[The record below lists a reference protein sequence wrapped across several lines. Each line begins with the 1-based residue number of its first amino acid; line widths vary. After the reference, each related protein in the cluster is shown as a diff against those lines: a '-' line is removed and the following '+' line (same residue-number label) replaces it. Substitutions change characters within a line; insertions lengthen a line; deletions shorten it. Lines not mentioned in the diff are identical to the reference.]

1 MLAISL
7 LALIALGVIGV
18 IVGIS
23 GLLRNRAKS
32 INGLPSRK
40 KVTGASIR
48 KFVKERQW
56 GIALLA
62 IFGVSS
68 IAIGVASN
76 LGPGPTTVNP
86 QTPTP
91 FNGNLDLQASGSN
104 ANLTRT
110 GYAVTLSQYGA
121 PRLFD
126 FTYRGLQPASTTGS
140 VWGLSVNQMR
150 FAYYGMDDQWHETS
164 FQLNEEG
171 WKWIANGSISYTNA
185 GTRPNTL
192 LEEMQWVDGFVSSQ
206 FYPDLPNY
214 YYPDAPK
221 ANLNAPA
228 SSTTGGYGGRL
239 PIDNNATMMD
249 NWPEYHQT
257 QAMEAWAG
265 GTPDN
270 NSQVRGA
277 VDHDDEL
284 VFLAQNG
291 QKVLQTNW
299 YRNDLWPHR
308 VEIDIIDPVDNGHSW
323 VYLYYNPTA
332 YATQPTPRNSISA
345 DYCRTDSY
353 IAPGESSSVN
363 WNPTTGMIVATN
375 YQMQVNPTNAADFLN
390 LKITVPGLLQTDIL
404 QEFPKDFMWV
414 DGRLNFGG
422 TTSLSAVRVGLAF
435 KYGLSGTWYQA
446 GPPGIAALAGN
457 TPSDAPRAYNNV
469 NAHVG
474 VFYNRGN
481 PDQTENPAYGEPPYT
496 TTTGA
501 MGWMDG
507 TGAKVPVYYSFPTG
521 PALGTSPPLGPLAV
535 REQWTTFAGT
545 YEPNT
550 ATDYAGYC
558 FNDSAYWVY
567 SRGALATASGTTAGT
582 WNQILSPF
590 QDNLALDGGA
600 FNDKAAIINGPV
612 MAYISRI
619 SCLRVV
625 ISFSWLHYINAAL
638 YGVYAQTNPGAGY
651 VEGYEF
657 YTQQDLAVFPNAF
670 YQYNISYPVP
680 QLPANLVQAGVALD
694 HMLAF
699 FNMFQVARGI
709 ETAAPGT
716 LLYLGQG
723 VANDSS
729 SPALSQ
735 MSAAMNLLSNSVAGR
750 FFIMRH
756 GFPSFKHI
764 QQLAS
769 DNTAFYYNNY
779 PMWSWATNVTKAL
792 AGYFPKV
799 LTFNNNSADDTA
811 NGYTATNTMGRAG
824 FTTGTAQY
832 HPWWDTSGAAP
843 FQEQWIDNTVW
854 RDSDLFNQNGGAG
867 ASQTIHGAYGQAT
880 PREMIPMTP
889 RETANTNVA
898 PDWAI
903 LHVPNAGDVWV
914 YMPQRECSEIKS
926 HYDQTWQPAHATAD
940 DSALAFKDNSSNVRT
955 RIGDQEFGLF
965 MNKLALGNSVI
976 PYTVAIVFG
985 NFNITSTASAN
996 LYGEREWV
1004 RNRLP
1009 LSLIFVLVHQKMPRF
1024 AVTSFGLMN
1033 HGPFYKTGDVVNMT
1047 VLTDYPGTGSGI
1059 PAMTTEICT
1068 GLNGYTTAPVISNGG
1083 VGVLVGTINGT
1094 RNEYRYTIQFTITS
1108 VPAEG
1113 DNVGLTLGTRHDFY
1127 YASVTGTAT
1136 YVPNATCG
1144 IFFDH
1149 TAPAAATFS
1158 LPATTTSPTV
1168 TVDWTAHPGTDN
1180 SDGTLKDGSGN
1191 PISGIA
1197 SYTVLRN
1204 GVPVATVTGP
1214 GNGGTTFSWVDT
1226 NGGPGFTTGTV
1237 NQYTLQT
1244 TDMAGNVATFGPVS
1258 TTISLPYT
1266 PAVWDNTIPSASN
1279 VPYHLT
1285 WINSP
1290 GSVTI
1295 TGYSILRSL
1304 SVSSGYTVVGT
1315 EANTGRGWTQGFVG
1329 TGNASLATTDDMYWY
1344 ILQSTNGVTPIN
1356 STPVSVIRD
1365 TTPPNPASINWPYG
1379 GFYAPNTFQ
1388 IPIDVTGSGKAID
1401 PGYIGP
1407 GNPNNMGSGVATY
1420 TVWRSINGG
1429 GYVNRGTVAAS
1440 VMEASV
1446 WYDVDSTLANGN
1458 VLRYYVVA
1466 TDNAGNTAQSAT
1478 ITFTFSTQNINPA
1491 GVLDIVSAK
1500 VNQTTCVRGNAFTFT
1515 VKVSNVGNAATTIS
1529 ALAVKVL
1536 LSGIDETTQYTV
1548 TAPANFTAG
1557 MSIGVAITDTF
1568 IFTLRPSLTADLGTV
1583 YINCT
1588 ATWPAG
1594 LSFPSSL
1601 PSVTIQPISTTVPGA
1616 PTLTGA
1622 APGAA
1627 QVILTW
1633 SAPASNGGSPITGYS
1648 IWLSKTTG
1656 TEVLNVT
1663 IGNVLTYTV
1672 TGLNNNQIYFFQVAA
1687 INIKGTGALSNERS
1701 ATPTSG
1707 PTVPGAPTGL
1717 AAAPGN
1723 AQVVLTW
1730 IVPVSNGGSPIT
1742 GYSVWLS
1749 KTSGTEVLN
1758 VTIGNVTTYTRVGL
1772 NNGQIYYFQVAAIN
1786 AQGTGALSNEASTT
1800 PRTVPGAPTG
1810 LAAAPGAGQVVLT
1823 WVAPVNNGG
1832 SGITGYSV
1840 WLSKTT
1846 GTETLNITIGNV
1858 LTYTVTG
1865 LNNGQAYFFK
1875 VAAINAAGTG
1885 ALSAEATTTPRT
1897 VPGAP
1902 TGLAAAPGNA
1912 QVVLTW
1918 VAPAS
1923 NGGSAITGYSVWL
1936 SKTTGTEVLNI
1947 TIGNV
1952 LTYTVTGLN
1961 NGQIYYF
1968 KVAAINVAGTG
1979 ALSTEASTTPF
1990 TVPGAPTGLAA
2001 APGAG
2006 QVVLTWVAPA
2016 SNGGSAITGYSV
2028 WLSKTSGTEV
2038 LNVTIGNVLTYTV
2051 TGLNNG
2057 QIYYFKVAAINI
2069 AGTGALS
2076 AEATTTPRT
2085 VPGAP
2090 TGVAPTP
2097 GAAQVTLTWVAPAS
2111 NGGSAITG
2119 YSIWLSKTSGN
2130 EVLNVT
2136 IGNVLTY
2143 TVTGLNNG
2151 QIYYF
2156 QVAAINAA
2164 GTGAKS
2170 TEVSATPQPANT
2182 PPGAPTGLTATPAST
2197 QITLNWVKPASNGGS
2212 PITSYKV
2219 FQGTSSGGE
2228 TLLTTLGNVTTYI
2241 VPGLTNGVTYYYKV
2255 AAVNAIGTGSNSTE
2269 ASGTPIGVPGAPT
2282 GLAAAPGNAQV
2293 VLTWVVPAS
2302 NGGSPITGYS
2312 VWLSKTSGT
2321 EVLNVT
2327 IGNVTTYTR
2336 VGLNNGQIYYF
2347 QVAAIN
2353 AAGTGPLS
2361 TEASTTPR
2369 TVPGAP
2375 TGLAAAPGNAQVVLT
2390 WVTPASNGGS
2400 AITGYSVWLSK
2411 TTGTEVLNVTI
2422 GNVLTYT
2429 VTGLNNGQVYFFK
2442 VAAINVAGTGA
2453 LSAEAT
2459 TTPRTVP
2466 GAPTGLA
2473 LTPSNTQIV
2482 LTWVAPV
2489 SNGGSAITGYSVWL
2503 SKTSGTETLNITIG
2517 NVLTYTVTGL
2527 NNGQVYFFEV
2537 AAINAAGTGALSAE
2551 ATTTPRTVPGA
2562 PTGLAAAPGAGQV
2575 VLTWVAPASNGG
2587 SAITGYSVWLS
2598 KTTGTEVLNVTIGN
2612 VLTYTVLGLNNGQA
2626 YFFKVAAINAAG
2638 TGALSAEAT
2647 TTPYTLPGAPTG
2659 LAAAPGN
2666 AQVVLTWV
2674 APASNGGSAITGYSV
2689 WLSKTSGTETLNV

>member
-694 HMLAF
+694 HMWAF

-1149 TAPAAATFS
+1149 TLPAAATFS
-1158 LPATTTSPTV
+1158 LPATTTSTSV

-1191 PISGIA
+1191 PLSGIA
-1197 SYTVLRN
+1197 NYTVLRN
-1204 GVPVATVTGP
+1204 GVPVATITGP
-1214 GNGGTTFSWVDT
+1214 GNGGTSYSYVDT
-1226 NGGPGFTTGTV
+1226 NGGSGFTNGAV
-1237 NQYTLQT
+1237 LQYSLRTS
-1244 TDMAGNVATFGPVS
+1244 DMAGNVATFGTVQ
-1258 TTISLPYT
+1258 TTISLPFT
-1266 PAVWDNTIPSASN
+1266 PGSWDNTIPSASN

-1290 GSVTI
+1290 GSGTI

-1304 SVSSGYTVVGT
+1304 SVSSGYTVVGS

-1329 TGNASLATTDDMYWY
+1329 TGNASLATTDETYWY

-1440 VMEASV
+1440 VMEATV

-1601 PSVTIQPISTTVPGA
+1601 PSVTIQASSTTVPSA
-1616 PTLTGA
+1616 PTGLTPTAGNT
-1622 APGAA
+1622 
-1627 QVILTW
+1627 QVLLNW
-1633 SAPASNGGSPITGYS
+1633 VAPASNGGSPITGYKVYQGTTTGGETLLATLGVVLTYTS
-1648 IWLSKTTG
+1648 TGLTNLQIYYFQVSAVNAIGEGPRSTEVSATPSNVIPPTAPQSLTATAGNTQVILNWLAPASNGGSAITGYNVYSGTTSGGETLLANLGVVLTYTATGLTNGQIYYFQVSAVNIAGEGARAAEVSATPATVPGAPTLTVATPGNAQVALTWTAPGSNGGSAITGYSVWLSKTTG

-1672 TGLNNNQIYFFQVAA
+1672 TGLNNGQIYYFKVAA
-1687 INIKGTGALSNERS
+1687 INIMGTGALSAEMSTTPATVPGAPTGLAPTAGNTQVILNWAAPVSNGGSPNTGYKVYQGTTSGGETLLATLGVVLTYTSTGLTNGQIYYFQVSALNAIGEGARSTEVS
-1701 ATPTSG
+1701 ATPA
-1707 PTVPGAPTGL
+1707 TVPGAPTGL

-1730 IVPVSNGGSPIT
+1730 VVPGSNGGS
-1742 GYSVWLS
+1742 
-1749 KTSGTEVLN
+1749 
-1758 VTIGNVTTYTRVGL
+1758 
-1772 NNGQIYYFQVAAIN
+1772 A
-1786 AQGTGALSNEASTT
+1786 
-1800 PRTVPGAPTG
+1800 
-1810 LAAAPGAGQVVLT
+1810 
-1823 WVAPVNNGG
+1823 
-1832 SGITGYSV
+1832 ITGYSV

-1846 GTETLNITIGNV
+1846 GTEVLNITIGNV

-1875 VAAINAAGTG
+1875 VAAINVIGTG
-1885 ALSAEATTTPRT
+1885 TLSAEATTTPRT

-1936 SKTTGTEVLNI
+1936 SKTTGTEVLN
-1947 TIGNV
+1947 V
-1952 LTYTVTGLN
+1952 
-1961 NGQIYYF
+1961 
-1968 KVAAINVAGTG
+1968 
-1979 ALSTEASTTPF
+1979 
-1990 TVPGAPTGLAA
+1990 
-2001 APGAG
+2001 
-2006 QVVLTWVAPA
+2006 
-2016 SNGGSAITGYSV
+2016 
-2028 WLSKTSGTEV
+2028 
-2038 LNVTIGNVLTYTV
+2038 
-2051 TGLNNG
+2051 
-2057 QIYYFKVAAINI
+2057 
-2069 AGTGALS
+2069 
-2076 AEATTTPRT
+2076 
-2085 VPGAP
+2085 
-2090 TGVAPTP
+2090 
-2097 GAAQVTLTWVAPAS
+2097 
-2111 NGGSAITG
+2111 
-2119 YSIWLSKTSGN
+2119 
-2130 EVLNVT
+2130 
-2136 IGNVLTY
+2136 
-2143 TVTGLNNG
+2143 
-2151 QIYYF
+2151 
-2156 QVAAINAA
+2156 
-2164 GTGAKS
+2164 
-2170 TEVSATPQPANT
+2170 
-2182 PPGAPTGLTATPAST
+2182 
-2197 QITLNWVKPASNGGS
+2197 
-2212 PITSYKV
+2212 
-2219 FQGTSSGGE
+2219 
-2228 TLLTTLGNVTTYI
+2228 
-2241 VPGLTNGVTYYYKV
+2241 
-2255 AAVNAIGTGSNSTE
+2255 
-2269 ASGTPIGVPGAPT
+2269 
-2282 GLAAAPGNAQV
+2282 
-2293 VLTWVVPAS
+2293 
-2302 NGGSPITGYS
+2302 
-2312 VWLSKTSGT
+2312 
-2321 EVLNVT
+2321 
-2327 IGNVTTYTR
+2327 
-2336 VGLNNGQIYYF
+2336 
-2347 QVAAIN
+2347 
-2353 AAGTGPLS
+2353 
-2361 TEASTTPR
+2361 
-2369 TVPGAP
+2369 
-2375 TGLAAAPGNAQVVLT
+2375 
-2390 WVTPASNGGS
+2390 
-2400 AITGYSVWLSK
+2400 
-2411 TTGTEVLNVTI
+2411 
-2422 GNVLTYT
+2422 
-2429 VTGLNNGQVYFFK
+2429 
-2442 VAAINVAGTGA
+2442 
-2453 LSAEAT
+2453 
-2459 TTPRTVP
+2459 
-2466 GAPTGLA
+2466 
-2473 LTPSNTQIV
+2473 
-2482 LTWVAPV
+2482 
-2489 SNGGSAITGYSVWL
+2489 
-2503 SKTSGTETLNITIG
+2503 TIG

-2537 AAINAAGTGALSAE
+2537 AAINVAGTGALSAE
-2551 ATTTPRTVPGA
+2551 ASTTPATVPGA
-2562 PTGLAAAPGAGQV
+2562 PTGLAAAPGAAQV

-2598 KTTGTEVLNVTIGN
+2598 KTTGTEILNVTIGN
-2612 VLTYTVLGLNNGQA
+2612 VLTYTVTGLNNGQI
-2626 YFFKVAAINAAG
+2626 YYFKVAAINVMG

-2647 TTPYTLPGAPTG
+2647 
-2659 LAAAPGN
+2659 
-2666 AQVVLTWV
+2666 
-2674 APASNGGSAITGYSV
+2674 
-2689 WLSKTSGTETLNV
+2689 

>member
-1 MLAISL
+1 MNDLPL
-7 LALIALGVIGV
+7 LIVLCVAGMIVLVIGLKKRLANANKGSPSQSHMK
-18 IVGIS
+18 IVK
-23 GLLRNRAKS
+23 L
-32 INGLPSRK
+32 
-40 KVTGASIR
+40 R

-56 GIALLA
+56 GIVLLA
-62 IFGVSS
+62 LFGVSS
-68 IAIGVASN
+68 MTIAILSN
-76 LGPGPTTVNP
+76 LDRTNQVGPSYPWHSYPPMVN
-86 QTPTP
+86 
-91 FNGNLDLQASGSN
+91 LEWSGIN
-104 ANLTRT
+104 PNLTRT

-126 FTYRGLQPASTTGS
+126 PAYRGNTTGTS

-150 FAYYGMDDQWHETS
+150 FVYFGMDDMWHETS

-192 LEEMQWVDGFVSSQ
+192 LEEMQWAHGYVPSQ

-694 HMLAF
+694 HMWAF

-1127 YASVTGTAT
+1127 YASVTGSAT

-1158 LPATTTSPTV
+1158 LPATTRSTAV
-1168 TVDWTAHPGTDN
+1168 TIDWTAHPGMDN

-1191 PISGIA
+1191 PLSGIA
-1197 SYTVLRN
+1197 NYTVLRN
-1204 GVPVATVTGP
+1204 GVPVATITGP
-1214 GNGGTTFSWVDT
+1214 GNGGTTFSYVDT
-1226 NGGPGFTTGTV
+1226 NGGSAFTNGQVLEYCLLTS
-1237 NQYTLQT
+1237 
-1244 TDMAGNVATFGPVS
+1244 DMAGNVGTSGTVQ
-1258 TTISLPYT
+1258 TTISLPFT
-1266 PAVWDNTIPSASN
+1266 PGAFDAMIPSASS
-1279 VPYHLT
+1279 VPFQLR
-1285 WINSP
+1285 WVNNP
-1290 GSVTI
+1290 GSGII

-1304 SVSSGYTVVGT
+1304 TVSNSYTMIATLASTV
-1315 EANTGRGWTQGFVG
+1315 RSWTQSFG
-1329 TGNASLATTDDMYWY
+1329 TGNASLINADDTYWY
-1344 ILQSTNGVTPIN
+1344 ILQSTNGATTINNTPI
-1356 STPVSVIRD
+1356 SVIRD
-1365 TTPPNPASINWPYG
+1365 TTAPNPASILPLTSPYKPTT
-1379 GFYAPNTFQ
+1379 YT
-1388 IPIDVTGSGKAID
+1388 IPIDITGPGKAID
-1401 PGYIGP
+1401 PGFYSTGDLS
-1407 GNPNNMGSGVATY
+1407 NVGSGVAIY
-1420 TVWRSINGG
+1420 TVWRCVNPGTG
-1429 GYVNRGTVAAS
+1429 WQVPVNRGTVTPGIIES
-1440 VMEASV
+1440 NV
-1446 WYDVDSTLANGN
+1446 WYDVDPGLVNMYSYKYWVTS
-1458 VLRYYVVA
+1458 
-1466 TDNAGNTAQSAT
+1466 TDNAGNTVNSTAIQ
-1478 ITFTFSTQNINPA
+1478 FTFSTANINPA
-1491 GVLDIVSAK
+1491 GALKILQVTTNV
-1500 VNQTTCVRGNAFTFT
+1500 TTCQRGRWIGYI
-1515 VKVSNVGNAATTIS
+1515 VKLQNIGSLSTTINT
-1529 ALAVKVL
+1529 LPVAVL
-1536 LSGIDETTQYTV
+1536 FGGIDETSQYTIYG
-1548 TAPANFTAG
+1548 NFTADAT
-1557 MSIGVAITDTF
+1557 INAYATRYYLFRI
-1568 IFTLRPSLTADLGTV
+1568 RPSAGADLGRV
-1583 YINCT
+1583 LIN
-1588 ATWPAG
+1588 ATTTWSLVNKDWSKQPA
-1594 LSFPSSL
+1594 
-1601 PSVTIQPISTTVPGA
+1601 SVTIQATMIDLIP
-1616 PTLTGA
+1616 A
-1622 APGAA
+1622 APPLVIAMGRNM
-1627 QVILTW
+1627 QVELKW
-1633 SAPASNGGSPITGYS
+1633 
-1648 IWLSKTTG
+1648 
-1656 TEVLNVT
+1656 
-1663 IGNVLTYTV
+1663 
-1672 TGLNNNQIYFFQVAA
+1672 
-1687 INIKGTGALSNERS
+1687 
-1701 ATPTSG
+1701 
-1707 PTVPGAPTGL
+1707 
-1717 AAAPGN
+1717 
-1723 AQVVLTW
+1723 VV
-1730 IVPVSNGGSPIT
+1730 
-1742 GYSVWLS
+1742 
-1749 KTSGTEVLN
+1749 
-1758 VTIGNVTTYTRVGL
+1758 
-1772 NNGQIYYFQVAAIN
+1772 
-1786 AQGTGALSNEASTT
+1786 
-1800 PRTVPGAPTG
+1800 
-1810 LAAAPGAGQVVLT
+1810 
-1823 WVAPVNNGG
+1823 
-1832 SGITGYSV
+1832 
-1840 WLSKTT
+1840 
-1846 GTETLNITIGNV
+1846 
-1858 LTYTVTG
+1858 
-1865 LNNGQAYFFK
+1865 
-1875 VAAINAAGTG
+1875 
-1885 ALSAEATTTPRT
+1885 
-1897 VPGAP
+1897 
-1902 TGLAAAPGNA
+1902 
-1912 QVVLTW
+1912 
-1918 VAPAS
+1918 PAS
-1923 NGGSAITGYSVWL
+1923 NGGSAITNYR
-1936 SKTTGTEVLNI
+1936 
-1947 TIGNV
+1947 
-1952 LTYTVTGLN
+1952 
-1961 NGQIYYF
+1961 IYQ
-1968 KVAAINVAGTG
+1968 G
-1979 ALSTEASTTPF
+1979 TTP
-1990 TVPGAPTGLAA
+1990 
-2001 APGAG
+2001 
-2006 QVVLTWVAPA
+2006 
-2016 SNGGSAITGYSV
+2016 
-2028 WLSKTSGTEV
+2028 
-2038 LNVTIGNVLTYTV
+2038 
-2051 TGLNNG
+2051 
-2057 QIYYFKVAAINI
+2057 
-2069 AGTGALS
+2069 
-2076 AEATTTPRT
+2076 
-2085 VPGAP
+2085 
-2090 TGVAPTP
+2090 
-2097 GAAQVTLTWVAPAS
+2097 
-2111 NGGSAITG
+2111 
-2119 YSIWLSKTSGN
+2119 
-2130 EVLNVT
+2130 
-2136 IGNVLTY
+2136 
-2143 TVTGLNNG
+2143 
-2151 QIYYF
+2151 
-2156 QVAAINAA
+2156 
-2164 GTGAKS
+2164 
-2170 TEVSATPQPANT
+2170 
-2182 PPGAPTGLTATPAST
+2182 
-2197 QITLNWVKPASNGGS
+2197 
-2212 PITSYKV
+2212 
-2219 FQGTSSGGE
+2219 GGE
-2228 TLLTTLGNVTTYI
+2228 TLLATVGNMLTFTSTA
-2241 VPGLTNGVTYYYKV
+2241 LTNGQMYYFKISAV
-2255 AAVNAIGTGSNSTE
+2255 NCVGESDTSPETSAIPAVVPSTPVGLTATTVNMQVILKWEPPISNGSAAVTSYRIYRGTS
-2269 ASGTPIGVPGAPT
+2269 
-2282 GLAAAPGNAQV
+2282 PGNETFLMA
-2293 VLTWVVPAS
+2293 
-2302 NGGSPITGYS
+2302 
-2312 VWLSKTSGT
+2312 
-2321 EVLNVT
+2321 
-2327 IGNVTTYTR
+2327 IGNVTTYTATE
-2336 VGLNNGQIYYF
+2336 LTYGQVYYF
-2347 QVAAIN
+2347 HVSAMNTLGESPPSNEVSAY
-2353 AAGTGPLS
+2353 LV
-2361 TEASTTPR
+2361 
-2369 TVPGAP
+2369 TVPSAP
-2375 TGLAAAPGNAQVVLT
+2375 TGLSLVPGAKQIVLN
-2390 WVTPASNGGS
+2390 WVTPASNGG
-2400 AITGYSVWLSK
+2400 ATITNYHIYQ
-2411 TTGTEVLNVTI
+2411 GTSSNNETLLATI
-2422 GNVLTYT
+2422 GSYTTYT
-2429 VTGLNNGQVYFFK
+2429 STGLANGQVYFYQVTAMS
-2442 VAAINVAGTGA
+2442 VAGESARSIEANTTTATVPGVPTALTATRGNAQVVLNWVAPTSNGGTAITSYSIYCGTLSSSVSLLATIGNITTYTSTGLANGQIYYYEVTAVNVAGESVK
-2453 LSAEAT
+2453 SAEASA
-2459 TTPRTVP
+2459 TPATVP

-2473 LTPSNTQIV
+2473 LTPSNAQIV
-2482 LTWVAPV
+2482 LNWVAPA
-2489 SNGGSAITGYSVWL
+2489 SDGGSAITGYNVYRSL
-2503 SKTSGTETLNITIG
+2503 TSGTETLLISLSV
-2517 NVLTYTVTGL
+2517 VLTYTNVGL
-2527 NNGQVYFFEV
+2527 TNGQIYYYVV
-2537 AAINAAGTGALSAE
+2537 TAVNAMGESVKSAETGAK
-2551 ATTTPRTVPGA
+2551 PVTVPGA
-2562 PTGLAAAPGAGQV
+2562 LTGLLLTPGNAQIVLIWVAPSNNGGSAITNYRIYRGTSSGFETLLTTLGV
-2575 VLTWVAPASNGG
+2575 VLTYTNTGLTNGQLYYYQVSAMNAMGEGARSSEASVWPQAAPTPPSAPTRLTATPGNSIVLLNWSTPASNGG
-2587 SAITGYSVWLS
+2587 SVITGYCVYQG
-2598 KTTGTEVLNVTIGN
+2598 KT
-2612 VLTYTVLGLNNGQA
+2612 
-2626 YFFKVAAINAAG
+2626 
-2638 TGALSAEAT
+2638 
-2647 TTPYTLPGAPTG
+2647 
-2659 LAAAPGN
+2659 
-2666 AQVVLTWV
+2666 W
-2674 APASNGGSAITGYSV
+2674 
-2689 WLSKTSGTETLNV
+2689 GTETLMMTISVVLACTSGVLTNGQVYYFQVSAVNAVGEGPRSDEANAMPRTVPEAPRNLKATSGDKQAVLSWQEPISNGGLPIVNYTIYRGTSKDNKILLAIIDNRTSYTDINVINGQVYYYEIHAANEAGEGTTSNEAQVIPANPTVFDYSRINPISNSILVLTISLLGIGAVISISTIVIARKLKIKHKPPTTVSAIATASTRSATSTIISMQPLAGTSADRQAGISAHVPLEAGPTENKIYNVALESCPITPSIMSSINVDAPFSVGAPEINHVTERSVLLVSQADLHALDEIKVSLESTRMAVRCNSCNPHEDTKLVPFNEKILLACKKCMQPVTVVVKCVNCFGGFTITQDELYSTRDARFQCPICREITNIMQ